1 MICSSNEKIFGKA
14 ETATRAIP
22 GASKARKLIKRGLQ
36 YNASAKRKYL
46 SGKDSDSSLKPL
58 PKHQFTDTTT
68 ESSYVKEDDFE
79 FVLDYRQKLAGKMNW
94 DYVLT
99 IQITFSWRSTLSV
112 IYTCT
117 TDYKCL
123 SQPLILC
130 LFCWINCLR
139 SLFFLPRKLSLGE
152 FDFPLL
158 YTTTW
163 TQLLGP
169 WRDFNH
175 PSRTGYS
182 TLKMVTPELV
192 SSTSSIV
199 HHFIPSST
207 FLPLCPKVFLVSL
220 LLYWSGTGNS
230 MYFRHYVPLSPF

>member
-99 IQITFSWRSTLSV
+99 IQITFS
-112 IYTCT
+112 
-117 TDYKCL
+117 
-123 SQPLILC
+123 
-130 LFCWINCLR
+130 
-139 SLFFLPRKLSLGE
+139 
-152 FDFPLL
+152 
-158 YTTTW
+158 
-163 TQLLGP
+163 
-169 WRDFNH
+169 
-175 PSRTGYS
+175 
-182 TLKMVTPELV
+182 
-192 SSTSSIV
+192 
-199 HHFIPSST
+199 
-207 FLPLCPKVFLVSL
+207 
-220 LLYWSGTGNS
+220 
-230 MYFRHYVPLSPF
+230 